1 MSSKLLGYMLLL
13 VDVVGY
19 NQEEMYIIYIY
30 ICVCVPHALFQ
41 CCSICPMWT
50 MGSPTWRAHET

>member
-30 ICVCVPHALFQ
+30 IYIYVCASRVVSMLLHLSYVDNGFSHVEGP
-41 CCSICPMWT
+41 
-50 MGSPTWRAHET
+50 